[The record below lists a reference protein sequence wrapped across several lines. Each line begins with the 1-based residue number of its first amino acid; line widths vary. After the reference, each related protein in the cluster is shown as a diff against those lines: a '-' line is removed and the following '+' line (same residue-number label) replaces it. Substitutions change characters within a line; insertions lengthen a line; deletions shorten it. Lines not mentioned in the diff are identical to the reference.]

1 MPIVIYFWNDIDQQQ
16 QKMPP
21 ICDILILI
29 SLKNVLQ

>member
-1 MPIVIYFWNDIDQQQ
+1 MSIVIYFWNGLDQQQ

-21 ICDILILI
+21 ICEILILI